1 MTIKIKIFLFNLI
14 DNKNEFSIVKV
25 EKLFI
30 SINIS
35 INNNKY

>member
-1 MTIKIKIFLFNLI
+1 MKIKIKIFLFNLK

-30 SINIS
+30 TYKCTK
-35 INNNKY
+35 KY